1 MMLGNLD
8 CSGHVIGYNP
18 KHRRTAPKSVC
29 RVGNLIQSA
38 VTGVRAVADE
48 QITVLAIDDDPA
60 IVDMIRAGL
69 GAEGMRVLG
78 AVDGGEGIDI
88 LGRENVDV
96 VLLDIM
102 MPRVDGWMALMDI
115 RNNPATADIPVIM
128 LSGKTQDLA
137 KILAFKQGVQQ
148 YVTKPFNVLELAARV
163 ESLVRVR
170 RRAAGEH
177 GYHSDS
183 EFRKLAVR
191 KGGRTVLLT
200 IDDIIYLSARNKS
213 TYAHTYENQ
222 FLVDQTLGELEAKLG
237 RESFARVHRSY
248 LVNLNKVKEI
258 LRVDGSYVVV
268 ASDRD
273 ETHVPVARRQVREF
287 REAVGI

>member
-1 MMLGNLD
+1 VSDGA
-8 CSGHVIGYNP
+8 I
-18 KHRRTAPKSVC
+18 SVL
-29 RVGNLIQSA
+29 V
-38 VTGVRAVADE
+38 
-48 QITVLAIDDDPA
+48 IDDDKPT
-60 IVDMIRAGL
+60 VDMITMGLEADGMRVHGAGD
-69 GAEGMRVLG
+69 GAEGAEVL
-78 AVDGGEGIDI
+78 A
-88 LGRENVDV
+88 REHIDV
-96 VLLDIM
+96 VVLDIM

-115 RNNPATADIPVIM
+115 RNNPTTATLPVIM
-128 LSGKTQDLA
+128 LTAKTQDLA

-148 YVTKPFNVLELAARV
+148 YVTKPFNIMELSARV
-163 ESLVRVR
+163 ESLARGPHLR
-170 RRAAGEH
+170 GSEHAGSGE
-177 GYHSDS
+177 S

-200 IDDIIYLSARNKS
+200 VDDIVYLSARNKS

-222 FLVDQTLGELEAKLG
+222 FLVDLTLGDLEAKLN

-268 ASDRD
+268 SADRD
-273 ETHVPVARRQVREF
+273 ETHIPVARRQVKLF